1 MQTTE
6 TILIVLIGF
15 AVFILLIIMIA
26 LFVGVLKLLKTIQRI
41 AEIAQDGTKTAADIV
56 HEVKEKII
64 NPMTMS
70 AIFAHIMKSAMG
82 NNGRKR
88 KK

>member
-1 MQTTE
+1 MSGLE
-6 TILIVLIGF
+6 I
-15 AVFILLIIMIA
+15 ALLITVSIA
-26 LFVGVLKLLKTIQRI
+26 TLVLLVLTIVAIVGILKLMKTIQKI

-64 NPMTMS
+64 NPVTMT
-70 AIFAHIMKSAMG
+70 AIFAKIMSQGKG
-82 NNGRKR
+82 

>member
-1 MQTTE
+1 METTLF
-6 TILIVLIGF
+6 ILIIVLSV
-15 AVFILLIIMIA
+15 AVLMLLAIMIA
-26 LFVGVLKLLKTIQRI
+26 VFFAARKLMKTIQRI

-70 AIFAHIMKSAMG
+70 AIFAQILQATSGK
-82 NNGRKR
+82 KR
-88 KK
+88 RRR

>member
-6 TILIVLIGF
+6 FVLIVLLSI
-15 AVFILLIIMIA
+15 AVLLLLGIMIA
-26 LFVGVLKLLKTIQRI
+26 LFIGVNKLLKTIQTI
-41 AEIAQDGTKTAADIV
+41 AEIAQDGTKSVADIV

-70 AIFAHIMKSAMG
+70 AIFAQIIKNATGSTG
-82 NNGRKR
+82 GRR

>member
-1 MQTTE
+1 MDTT
-6 TILIVLIGF
+6 LFVLIIVISIAVLVLLGIMIV
-15 AVFILLIIMIA
+15 VFIA
-26 LFVGVLKLLKTIQRI
+26 LNKLMKTIQHI

-70 AIFAHIMKSAMG
+70 AIFAQVMKATSG
-82 NNGRKR
+82 KKR
-88 KK
+88 RR

>member
-1 MQTTE
+1 METTLF
-6 TILIVLIGF
+6 ILIIVLSVAVLILF
-15 AVFILLIIMIA
+15 ANMIAVFFA
-26 LFVGVLKLLKTIQRI
+26 ARKLMKTIQRI

-70 AIFAHIMKSAMG
+70 AIFAQILQATSGK
-82 NNGRKR
+82 KR
-88 KK
+88 RRR

>member
-6 TILIVLIGF
+6 FILILVLSIAVLLLLAVMIAIFF
-15 AVFILLIIMIA
+15 AVR
-26 LFVGVLKLLKTIQRI
+26 KLMRTVQNI

-70 AIFAHIMKSAMG
+70 AIFARVMKATMG
-82 NNGRKR
+82 GSRKR
-88 KK
+88 RK

>member
-1 MQTTE
+1 MQNTE
-6 TILIVLIGF
+6 TVLIVLLGF
-15 AVFILLIIMIA
+15 AVLLLLIIMIV
-26 LFVGVLKLLKTIQRI
+26 LFFGVLKLLKTIQHI
-41 AEIAQDGTKTAADIV
+41 AEIAQDGTKSVADIV

-70 AIFAHIMKSAMG
+70 AIFAQIIKKAAGATGS
-82 NNGRKR
+82 RR

>member
-1 MQTTE
+1 METTLF
-6 TILIVLIGF
+6 ILIIVLSVAVLI
-15 AVFILLIIMIA
+15 LLAIMIA
-26 LFVGVLKLLKTIQRI
+26 VFFAARKLVKTIQRI

-70 AIFAHIMKSAMG
+70 AIFAQILQATSGK
-82 NNGRKR
+82 KR
-88 KK
+88 RRR

>member
-1 MQTTE
+1 METTLF
-6 TILIVLIGF
+6 ILIIVLSVAVLI
-15 AVFILLIIMIA
+15 LLAIMIA
-26 LFVGVLKLLKTIQRI
+26 VFFTARKLVKTIQRI

-70 AIFAHIMKSAMG
+70 AIFAQILQATSGK
-82 NNGRKR
+82 KR
-88 KK
+88 RRR

>member
-1 MQTTE
+1 MDVTQF
-6 TILIVLIGF
+6 VLILVLSI
-15 AVFILLIIMIA
+15 AVLILLIIMIVVGLA
-26 LFVGVLKLLKTIQRI
+26 LQKFIKTLQSI

-70 AIFAHIMKSAMG
+70 AIFAQIMR
-82 NNGRKR
+82 NNTGRKGGKR
-88 KK
+88 K

>member
-1 MQTTE
+1 METTLF
-6 TILIVLIGF
+6 ILIIVLSVAVLI
-15 AVFILLIIMIA
+15 LLAIMIA
-26 LFVGVLKLLKTIQRI
+26 VFFATRKLMKTIQRI

-70 AIFAHIMKSAMG
+70 AIFAQILQATSGK
-82 NNGRKR
+82 KR
-88 KK
+88 RRR

>member
-1 MQTTE
+1 METTLF
-6 TILIVLIGF
+6 ILIIVLSVAVLVLLGIMI
-15 AVFILLIIMIA
+15 AVFIA
-26 LFVGVLKLLKTIQRI
+26 ANKLLKTIQKI

-70 AIFAHIMKSAMG
+70 AIFAQIMRATSG
-82 NNGRKR
+82 NKR
-88 KK
+88 RRR

>member
-1 MQTTE
+1 METTLF
-6 TILIVLIGF
+6 ILIIVLSVAVLI
-15 AVFILLIIMIA
+15 LLAIMIA
-26 LFVGVLKLLKTIQRI
+26 VFFAARKLVKTIQRI

-70 AIFAHIMKSAMG
+70 AIFAQILQATSDK
-82 NNGRKR
+82 KR
-88 KK
+88 RRR